1 MMLLDKEASKID
13 TLQTIKETKLIAIL
27 RNANP
32 NDILPIVETLY
43 KAGIRAIE
51 VTMNSPKA
59 LESIELISNE
69 MKDKVVVGAGTVLD
83 AESAR
88 LAILSGATFILS
100 PTVDKETIR
109 MSKKYGAVSIP
120 GAMTPTEILEAYEY
134 GGDIIKVFPTTSLGP
149 EYIKD
154 LQGPL
159 PHIPLLPT
167 GGVSIDNV
175 TDFIEAGAVGVGL
188 GSALV
193 NTKVETNKAY
203 FEELEQKAQAF
214 YNKVH

>member
-1 MMLLDKEASKID
+1 MD
-13 TLQTIKETKLIAIL
+13 TLNIIKETKLIAIL

-32 NDILPIVETLY
+32 DDVLPIVRTLY
-43 KAGIRAIE
+43 KAGVRAIE

-59 LESIELISNE
+59 LESIDLIANE
-69 MKDKVVVGAGTVLD
+69 MKGKVVVGAGTVLD

-100 PTVDKETIR
+100 PTVNKETIR
-109 MSKKYGAVSIP
+109 MTKKYGVVSIP
-120 GAMTPTEILEAYEY
+120 GALTPTEILEAYEY
-134 GGDIIKVFPTTSLGP
+134 GGDIIKVFPTTTMGP
-149 EYIKD
+149 SYIKD

-167 GGVSIDNV
+167 GGVDLNNV
-175 TDFIEAGAVGVGL
+175 ADFIKAGAVGVGL

-193 NTKVETNKAY
+193 NTKVETSDEY
-203 FEELEQKAQAF
+203 HDELEKTAQAF
-214 YNKVH
+214 YNKVHLEKGRA

>member
-1 MMLLDKEASKID
+1 MSKID

-27 RNANP
+27 RNAKP

-100 PTVDKETIR
+100 PTVDKDTIR

>member
-1 MMLLDKEASKID
+1 MD

-69 MKDKVVVGAGTVLD
+69 MKGKVVVGAGTVLD

-100 PTVDKETIR
+100 PTVDKDTIR
-109 MSKKYGAVSIP
+109 MSKKYGTVSIP

>member
-1 MMLLDKEASKID
+1 MD
-13 TLQTIKETKLIAIL
+13 TLKIIKETKLIAIL
-27 RNANP
+27 RNADP
-32 NDILPIVETLY
+32 NNILPIVKTLY
-43 KAGIRAIE
+43 KAGVRAIE

-59 LESIELISNE
+59 LESIELIANE
-69 MKDKVVVGAGTVLD
+69 MKGKVVVGAGTVLD

-100 PTVDKETIR
+100 PTVNKDTIR

-120 GAMTPTEILEAYEY
+120 GALTPTEILEAYEY
-134 GGDIIKVFPTTSLGP
+134 GGDIIKVFPTTTMGP
-149 EYIKD
+149 QYIKD

-167 GGVSIDNV
+167 GGVDLNNV
-175 TDFIEAGAVGVGL
+175 EDFIKAGAVGVGL

-193 NTKVETNKAY
+193 NTKVEITDGY
-203 FEELEQKAQAF
+203 YDDLEKTAQSF
-214 YNKVH
+214 YNKVNSEKGRA

>member
-1 MMLLDKEASKID
+1 M
-13 TLQTIKETKLIAIL
+13 KETKLIAIL

-69 MKDKVVVGAGTVLD
+69 MKGKVVVGAGTVLD

-100 PTVDKETIR
+100 PTVDKDTIR
-109 MSKKYGAVSIP
+109 MSKKYGTVSIP

>member
-69 MKDKVVVGAGTVLD
+69 MKGKVVVGAGTVLD

-100 PTVDKETIR
+100 PTVDKDTIR

-120 GAMTPTEILEAYEY
+120 GALTPTEILEAYEY

>member
-1 MMLLDKEASKID
+1 M
-13 TLQTIKETKLIAIL
+13 QETKLIAIL
-27 RNANP
+27 RNAKP

-69 MKDKVVVGAGTVLD
+69 MKGKVVVGAGTVLD

-175 TDFIEAGAVGVGL
+175 TDFIKVGAVGVGL

>member
-1 MMLLDKEASKID
+1 MD
-13 TLQTIKETKLIAIL
+13 TLKIIKETKLIAIL
-27 RNANP
+27 RNADP
-32 NDILPIVETLY
+32 NNILPIVKTLY
-43 KAGIRAIE
+43 KAGVRAIE

-59 LESIELISNE
+59 LESIELIANE
-69 MKDKVVVGAGTVLD
+69 MKGKVVVGAGTVLD

-100 PTVDKETIR
+100 PTVNKDTIR

-120 GAMTPTEILEAYEY
+120 GALTPTEILEAYEY
-134 GGDIIKVFPTTSLGP
+134 GGDIIKVFPTTTMGP

-167 GGVSIDNV
+167 GGVDLNNV
-175 TDFIEAGAVGVGL
+175 EDFIKAGAVGVGL

-193 NTKVETNKAY
+193 NTKVEITDGYYDDLKKTA
-203 FEELEQKAQAF
+203 LSF
-214 YNKVH
+214 YNKVNSEKGRV

>member
-1 MMLLDKEASKID
+1 MD
-13 TLQTIKETKLIAIL
+13 TLQTIQETKLIAIL
-27 RNANP
+27 RNAKP

-43 KAGIRAIE
+43 KARIRAIE

-69 MKDKVVVGAGTVLD
+69 MKGKVVVGAGTVLD

-175 TDFIEAGAVGVGL
+175 TDFIKAGAVGVGL

>member
-1 MMLLDKEASKID
+1 M
-13 TLQTIKETKLIAIL
+13 KETKLIAIL
-27 RNANP
+27 RNAKP

-83 AESAR
+83 SESAR

-100 PTVDKETIR
+100 PTVDKDTIR

>member
-1 MMLLDKEASKID
+1 MD

-32 NDILPIVETLY
+32 NDILPIVESLY

-69 MKDKVVVGAGTVLD
+69 MKGKVVVGAGTVLD

-100 PTVDKETIR
+100 PTVDKDTIR

-120 GAMTPTEILEAYEY
+120 GALTPTEILEAYEY

>member
-1 MMLLDKEASKID
+1 M
-13 TLQTIKETKLIAIL
+13 KETKLIAIL
-27 RNANP
+27 RNANS

-69 MKDKVVVGAGTVLD
+69 MKGKVVVGAGTVLD

-100 PTVDKETIR
+100 PTVDKDTIR
-109 MSKKYGAVSIP
+109 MSKKYCAVSIP
-120 GAMTPTEILEAYEY
+120 GALTPTEILEAYEY

>member
-1 MMLLDKEASKID
+1 MD
-13 TLQTIKETKLIAIL
+13 TLQTIQETKLIAIL
-27 RNANP
+27 RNAKP

-69 MKDKVVVGAGTVLD
+69 MKGKVVVGAGTVLD

-109 MSKKYGAVSIP
+109 MSKKYGAISIP

-154 LQGPL
+154 LKGPL

-175 TDFIEAGAVGVGL
+175 TDFIKAGAVGVGL

>member
-1 MMLLDKEASKID
+1 MSKID

-69 MKDKVVVGAGTVLD
+69 MKGKVVVGAGTVLD

-100 PTVDKETIR
+100 PTVDKDTIR
-109 MSKKYGAVSIP
+109 MSKKYGTVSIP

-159 PHIPLLPT
+159 PHIPILPT

>member
-1 MMLLDKEASKID
+1 MD
-13 TLQTIKETKLIAIL
+13 TLQTIQETKLIAIL
-27 RNANP
+27 RNAKP

-59 LESIELISNE
+59 LESIELISDE
-69 MKDKVVVGAGTVLD
+69 MKGKVVVGAGTVLD

-175 TDFIEAGAVGVGL
+175 TDFIKAGAVGVGL

>member
-1 MMLLDKEASKID
+1 MD
-13 TLQTIKETKLIAIL
+13 TLQIIKETKLIAIL
-27 RNANP
+27 RNAKP

-83 AESAR
+83 SESAR
-88 LAILSGATFILS
+88 FAILSGATFILS
-100 PTVDKETIR
+100 PTVDKDTIR

>member
-1 MMLLDKEASKID
+1 MD

-43 KAGIRAIE
+43 KADIRAIE

-100 PTVDKETIR
+100 PTVDKDTIR

-120 GAMTPTEILEAYEY
+120 GALTPTEILEAYEY

>member
-1 MMLLDKEASKID
+1 MD

-69 MKDKVVVGAGTVLD
+69 MKGKVVVGAGTVLD

-100 PTVDKETIR
+100 PTVDKDTIR
-109 MSKKYGAVSIP
+109 MSKKYGTVSIP
-120 GAMTPTEILEAYEY
+120 GAITPTEILEAYEY

>member
-1 MMLLDKEASKID
+1 MD
-13 TLQTIKETKLIAIL
+13 TLQTIQETKLIAIL
-27 RNANP
+27 RNAKP

-59 LESIELISNE
+59 LESIELISDE
-69 MKDKVVVGAGTVLD
+69 MKGKVVVGAGTVLD

-109 MSKKYGAVSIP
+109 MSKKYGAVSIQ

-175 TDFIEAGAVGVGL
+175 TDFIKAGAVGVGL

>member
-1 MMLLDKEASKID
+1 MD
-13 TLQTIKETKLIAIL
+13 TLQIIKETKLIAIL
-27 RNANP
+27 RNAKP

-83 AESAR
+83 SESAR

-100 PTVDKETIR
+100 PTVDKDTIR

>member
-1 MMLLDKEASKID
+1 
-13 TLQTIKETKLIAIL
+13 
-27 RNANP
+27 
-32 NDILPIVETLY
+32 
-43 KAGIRAIE
+43 
-51 VTMNSPKA
+51 MNSPKA

-69 MKDKVVVGAGTVLD
+69 MKGKVVVGAGTVLD
-83 AESAR
+83 AESTR

-175 TDFIEAGAVGVGL
+175 TDFIKAGAVGVGL

>member
-1 MMLLDKEASKID
+1 MD

-69 MKDKVVVGAGTVLD
+69 MKGKVVVGAGTVLD

-100 PTVDKETIR
+100 PTVDKDTIR

-120 GAMTPTEILEAYEY
+120 GALTPTEILEAYEY

>member
-1 MMLLDKEASKID
+1 M
-13 TLQTIKETKLIAIL
+13 KETKLIAIL

-69 MKDKVVVGAGTVLD
+69 MKGKVVVGAGTVLD

-100 PTVDKETIR
+100 PTVDKDTIR

-120 GAMTPTEILEAYEY
+120 GALTPTEILEAYEY

-214 YNKVH
+214 YNKVN

>member
-1 MMLLDKEASKID
+1 MD

-27 RNANP
+27 RNAKP

-100 PTVDKETIR
+100 PTVDKDTIR

>member
-1 MMLLDKEASKID
+1 M
-13 TLQTIKETKLIAIL
+13 QETKLIAIL
-27 RNANP
+27 RNAKP

-43 KAGIRAIE
+43 KAGIRTIE

-59 LESIELISNE
+59 LESIALISNE
-69 MKDKVVVGAGTVLD
+69 MKGKVVVGAGTVLD

-175 TDFIEAGAVGVGL
+175 TDFIKAGAVGVGL

>member
-1 MMLLDKEASKID
+1 MD
-13 TLQTIKETKLIAIL
+13 TLKIIKETKLIAIL
-27 RNANP
+27 RNADP
-32 NDILPIVETLY
+32 NNILPIVKTLY
-43 KAGIRAIE
+43 KAGVRAIE

-59 LESIELISNE
+59 LESIELIANE
-69 MKDKVVVGAGTVLD
+69 MKGKVVVGAGTVLD

-100 PTVDKETIR
+100 PTVNKDTIR
-109 MSKKYGAVSIP
+109 MNKKYGAVSIP
-120 GAMTPTEILEAYEY
+120 GALTPTEILEAYEY
-134 GGDIIKVFPTTSLGP
+134 GGDIIKVFPTTTMGP

-167 GGVSIDNV
+167 GGVDLNNV
-175 TDFIEAGAVGVGL
+175 EDFIKAGAVGVGL

-193 NTKVETNKAY
+193 NTKVEITDGY
-203 FEELEQKAQAF
+203 YDDLEKTAQSF
-214 YNKVH
+214 YNKVNSEKGRA

>member
-1 MMLLDKEASKID
+1 MD

-27 RNANP
+27 RNAKP

-43 KAGIRAIE
+43 KVGIRAIE

-69 MKDKVVVGAGTVLD
+69 MKGKVVVGAGTVLD

-100 PTVDKETIR
+100 PTVDKDTIR

>member
-1 MMLLDKEASKID
+1 MD
-13 TLQTIKETKLIAIL
+13 TLKIIKETKLIAIL
-27 RNANP
+27 RNADP
-32 NDILPIVETLY
+32 NNILPIVKTLY
-43 KAGIRAIE
+43 KAGVRAIE

-59 LESIELISNE
+59 LESIELIANE
-69 MKDKVVVGAGTVLD
+69 MKGKVVVGAGTVLD

-100 PTVDKETIR
+100 PTVNKDTIR

-120 GAMTPTEILEAYEY
+120 GALTPTEILEAYEY
-134 GGDIIKVFPTTSLGP
+134 GGDIIKVFPTTTMGP

-167 GGVSIDNV
+167 GGVDLNNV
-175 TDFIEAGAVGVGL
+175 EDFIKAGAVGVGL

-193 NTKVETNKAY
+193 NTKVEITDGY
-203 FEELEQKAQAF
+203 YDDLEKTAQSF
-214 YNKVH
+214 YNKVNSEKGRA